1 MKNVKVVA
9 LNCNLFVLARHV
21 ANNLCPGQPVAVVF
35 DAKAKAEAAAEK
47 LGHCWR
53 AYQQPK
59 SGSFYV
65 ELLDNRSFLPADGSG
80 LVRFDVG
87 GQGYAHLYAKSAD
100 DAARK
105 LGGRLVQACP
115 GWGRVK
121 LANGS
126 AVELRW

>member
-9 LNCNLFVLARHV
+9 LNCNLFVLARNV

-35 DAKAKAEAAAEK
+35 DAKAKAESAAEK

-59 SGSFYV
+59 SGSWYV
-65 ELLDNRSFLPADGSG
+65 ELLSNRVFLPPNADGDLLFQSDEG
-80 LVRFDVG
+80 HAIFARN
-87 GQGYAHLYAKSAD
+87 AEA
-100 DAARK
+100 AARK
-105 LGGRLVQACP
+105 LGGQLAQACP

>member
-1 MKNVKVVA
+1 MKNIKVVA

-35 DAKAKAEAAAEK
+35 DAKAKAESAAEK

-59 SGSFYV
+59 SGSWYV
-65 ELLDNRSFLPADGSG
+65 ELLSNRVFLPPNADGDLLFSSG
-80 LVRFDVG
+80 ELG
-87 GQGYAHLYAKSAD
+87 GLPIFASNAEA
-100 DAARK
+100 AARK